1 MPRIKVD
8 YQFPAE
14 VIDCNNPTRD
24 STTNELHWYSPETVD
39 DVVKKFK
46 EGERFIIQELNP
58 IERGIKKIPLSSVWE
73 EQIMGHCIAAEN
85 VNGRLVMTF
94 KCESNKHGKKLMNIC
109 ESYGVKNL
117 KIFPVGWGDLEER
130 DGKKFVT
137 KFKLIYVAFEG

>member
-14 VIDCNNPTRD
+14 VIDCNRPTKD
-24 STTNELHWYSPETVD
+24 SSTGELHWYSPETVD
-39 DVVKKFK
+39 NVVKQVK
-46 EGERFIIQELNP
+46 EGTRFIIQELNP

-85 VNGRLVMTF
+85 VGGRLIMTF

-109 ESYGVKNL
+109 ESYGVKKLN
-117 KIFPVGWGDLEER
+117 IFPVGFGVLEDR
-130 DGKKFVT
+130 DGKKVVNR
-137 KFKLIYVAFEG
+137 FKLIYVAFEG

>member
-14 VIDCNNPTRD
+14 VIDCNKPTKD
-24 STTNELHWYSPETVD
+24 SSTNELHWYSPETVD
-39 DVVKKFK
+39 AVVKQVK
-46 EGERFIIQELNP
+46 EGARFIIQEFNP
-58 IERGIKKIPLSSVWE
+58 IEREIKKIPLSSVWE
-73 EQIMGHCIAAEN
+73 EQVMGHCIAAEN
-85 VNGRLVMTF
+85 VNGKLIMTF

-117 KIFPVGWGDLEER
+117 KIFPVGWGLPVDQ
-130 DGKKFVT
+130 DGKKVVT